1 MWRQV
6 WTSLIVLSALCSVPV
21 RCEQQGVWSG
31 LVSDTKD
38 GKKAH
43 GSSCPQCFPW

>member
-6 WTSLIVLSALCSVPV
+6 GTSLFVISALWSVPV
-21 RCEQQGVWSG
+21 RCEQQGAWSG

-43 GSSCPQCFPW
+43 ASACPVCFPW